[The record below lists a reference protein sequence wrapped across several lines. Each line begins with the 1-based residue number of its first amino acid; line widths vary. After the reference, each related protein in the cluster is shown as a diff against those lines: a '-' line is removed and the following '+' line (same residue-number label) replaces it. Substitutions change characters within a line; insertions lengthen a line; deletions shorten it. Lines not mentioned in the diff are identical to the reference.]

1 MFDLSFSWVSSDNGG
16 RFLAVGLFLMGMLSM
31 SDSLAN
37 ALLAYVHEP
46 DTSFA
51 WKRIDQ
57 KKIKDATLTHL
68 ELISQN
74 WRGHFWSHDLLIVRP
89 TTSRQADIAMLF
101 ITDDSFNASDEKEAD
116 PFNEVAQRAG
126 AIVAILSKVPNQPL
140 YDGRK
145 EDALIAFTFDQYL
158 KTRDPTWPLLFPMVK
173 SAVRAMDTLQTFAQQ
188 EFNQTIERFV
198 VSGASKRGWTSW
210 LTAAV
215 DNRVV
220 GIAPMVIDMLN
231 MKAQLDWAE
240 KMYGQQSDEIR
251 DYTDLKLHQK
261 LDDPPM
267 QTLRGWV
274 DPYSYRRSYTMPKL
288 LLLGTNDPY
297 WVVDSLRHYWNDLPE
312 PKLVFQTPNSG
323 HDLGGGPDAWQ
334 TLAAWFQMIVDR
346 RPLPKVDWQLRDGTN
361 GAAGLMVRVNQPVS
375 KIRLWTA
382 HSTDRDFRDEKW
394 TSYELEIQSG
404 SNQASVDVPKPAAGF
419 TAFLAEVELTAPTG
433 HSYKLSTQ
441 VQVIPDGVNR
451 WP

>member
-1 MFDLSFSWVSSDNGG
+1 
-16 RFLAVGLFLMGMLSM
+16 MGMLSM

-323 HDLGGGPDAWQ
+323 HDLGGGHDAWQ

-346 RPLPKVDWQLRDGTN
+346 RPLPKVVWQLRDGTN